1 MLSVLPIGFDSES
14 NKIDAENGIQA
25 GYGKITNAVS
35 SYILAVTQHTH
46 LNGVQGVVPIDIHRD
61 LRLRSDVMS
70 DA

>member
-1 MLSVLPIGFDSES
+1 MWIRT
-14 NKIDAENGIQA
+14 
-25 GYGKITNAVS
+25 GYGKFTNAVT